1 MRTSPDCYPCFVR
14 QAEKAARMM
23 SSDSTIH
30 DRIVRDVLSL
40 TNEQDEKVTP
50 PLLAQLIHRRLRE
63 LTGKADPYAQAI
75 SVHNQLALGLLPE
88 LRAEIKNSADPLM
101 MAVRLAIAGNI
112 IDLGA
117 GNEVSEADVRQSI
130 HQALTEP
137 FADEKREFRESVKN
151 AKDILYL
158 ADNAGE
164 IAFDRL
170 LIEQLL
176 PKQTTLAVRGA
187 PILNDATI
195 IDAREVGLHEL
206 VEIIDNGSDAPGTIL
221 DDCSPEFINRF
232 LEADMIIA
240 KGQGNYE
247 TLSDTPYE
255 IYFLFKTKCP
265 VVAAHVGLPLGT
277 QVLLRSQPGFSKLK
291 RQRRGDVS

>member
-14 QAEKAARMM
+14 QAQKAAKMI
-23 SSDSTIH
+23 SSDAAVH
-30 DRIVRDVLSL
+30 EKIVRDVLSW
-40 TNEQDEKVTP
+40 TNELNEEATP

-63 LTGKADPYAQAI
+63 LTGSIDPYEHAKSI
-75 SVHNQLALGLLPE
+75 HNQLALRLLPE
-88 LRAEIKNSADPLM
+88 LRGEIEKSSDPLM
-101 MAVRLAIAGNI
+101 TAVRLAIAGNI

-117 GNEVSEADVRQSI
+117 GNDVSESDVRQSI

-137 FADEKREFRESVKN
+137 FADEQEEFRQSVES
-151 AKDILYL
+151 ASDILYL

-176 PKQTTLAVRGA
+176 PKKITLAVRGA

-195 IDAREVGLHEL
+195 VDARAVGLHEL

-221 DDCSPEFINRF
+221 EDCNSRFIDRF
-232 LEADMIIA
+232 LEADVIIA

-255 IYFLFKTKCP
+255 VYCLFKAKCP
-265 VVAAHVGLPLGT
+265 VVAAHVGLPVGT
-277 QVLLRSQPGFSKLK
+277 QVLMRSRPGFSQLK
-291 RQRRGDVS
+291 YGRRGDAK